1 MTLPYILRLAC
12 LCLQSL
18 FLVNLTAA
26 LLCAALS
33 IRLTQRAST
42 MSPANAARLFLT
54 LRLLPFATAV
64 LVVAGLCIP
73 SYLRYEQNTGSE
85 STGRLCLLAAALG
98 LGLCLTTLYRS
109 IHALLQLRSLSQQT
123 KQLPTQPS
131 ALAPT
136 PLCIADPNSAGAP
149 LLSLVGI
156 LTPRLIISP
165 RLLQTL
171 SADQFDAALAH
182 EQAHLLSRDN
192 LKRLLIAITP
202 GPLPF
207 APAPQSI
214 ERHWAHYA
222 ELAADESAARGLPHR
237 GIALAE
243 ALLHVARLQAARLA
257 NFERS
262 IPLSSSLAAAN
273 SELALRI
280 DRLIASS
287 AEPPHTTARRTLWTH
302 LPLALALT
310 TSLALL
316 PPLLRPLYSLLE
328 SLLH

>member
-26 LLCAALS
+26 LLCAALAS
-33 IRLTQRAST
+33 RLTRRAAT
-42 MSPANAARLFLT
+42 MRPANAARLFLT
-54 LRLLPFATAV
+54 LRLLPFATA
-64 LVVAGLCIP
+64 LLIVAGLCIP

-85 STGRLCLLAAALG
+85 STSRLCLLAATLG
-98 LGLCLTTLYRS
+98 LGLGLTTLTRS
-109 IHALLQLRSLSQQT
+109 VRALLQLRSIHQQT
-123 KQLPTQPS
+123 KQLTTHNS
-131 ALAPT
+131 TPT
-136 PLCIADPNSAGAP
+136 PLCIADPNTAGAP

-156 LTPRLIISP
+156 LTPRLIVSP

-171 SADQFDAALAH
+171 SPDQFDAALAH

-207 APAPQSI
+207 APTPRSI
-214 ERHWAHYA
+214 ERQWAHYA
-222 ELAADESAARGLPHR
+222 ELAADESASRGLPQR

-243 ALLHVARLQAARLA
+243 ALLQVARLA
-257 NFERS
+257 NFERAM
-262 IPLSSSLAAAN
+262 PLASSLAAAN
-273 SELALRI
+273 AELALRI

-287 AEPPHTTARRTLWTH
+287 AEPPRTTARRTLWSH
-302 LPLALALT
+302 LPLALALAA
-310 TSLALL
+310 SLAVL
-316 PPLLRPLYSLLE
+316 PTLLRPLYTLLE

>member
-26 LLCAALS
+26 LLCAALTT
-33 IRLTQRAST
+33 RLTRRAST
-42 MSPANAARLFLT
+42 MRPANAARLFLT
-54 LRLLPFATAV
+54 LRLLPFATA
-64 LVVAGLCIP
+64 LLIVAGLCIP

-85 STGRLCLLAAALG
+85 STSRLCLLAAALG

-109 IHALLQLRSLSQQT
+109 IRALLQLRSIHQQT
-123 KQLPTQPS
+123 KQLRTQPS
-131 ALAPT
+131 ALTPT
-136 PLCIADPNSAGAP
+136 PLCLADPTTAGAP

-156 LTPRLIISP
+156 LTPRLIVSP

-171 SADQFDAALAH
+171 SPDQFDAALAH

-192 LKRLLIAITP
+192 LKRLLLAITP

-207 APAPQSI
+207 APAPRSI
-214 ERHWAHYA
+214 ERQWAHYA
-222 ELAADESAARGLPHR
+222 ELAADESAARGLPQR

-243 ALLHVARLQAARLA
+243 ALLHVARLA

-262 IPLSSSLAAAN
+262 IPLASSLAAAN
-273 SELALRI
+273 AELSLRI
-280 DRLIASS
+280 GRLIASS
-287 AEPPHTTARRTLWTH
+287 AEPPKNIARRTLLSH
-302 LPLALALT
+302 LPLALALAA
-310 TSLALL
+310 SLAVL
-316 PPLLRPLYSLLE
+316 PTLLRPLYTLLE